1 MHTLMYTRMSTAVKR
16 TRAKRKARVRT
27 CTQVGVYTGEPRTR
41 ARSPSGYAPALNAD
55 PEENEG

>member
-1 MHTLMYTRMSTAVKR
+1 MRSTAVKR
-16 TRAKRKARVRT
+16 TRTKRKARVRT

-41 ARSPSGYAPALNAD
+41 ARSPSGYAPAFNAD